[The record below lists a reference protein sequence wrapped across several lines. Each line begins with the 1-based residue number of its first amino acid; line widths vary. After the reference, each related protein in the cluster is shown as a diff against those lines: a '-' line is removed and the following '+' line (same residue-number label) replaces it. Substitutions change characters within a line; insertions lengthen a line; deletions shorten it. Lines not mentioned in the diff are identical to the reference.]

1 MKKFKKKKKKLV
13 VKKGRKYQKQKNK
26 YVYIYMQKILIYLDK
41 IVFKGVSMLKKRDNC
56 LILRGWILLYKEV
69 VRTFMRKEEKIGNF

>member
-1 MKKFKKKKKKLV
+1 
-13 VKKGRKYQKQKNK
+13 
-26 YVYIYMQKILIYLDK
+26 MQKILIYLDK